1 MSEAITPAAKAAG
14 SATNAAT
21 PSPRIPQRVMVAF
34 ISRPVS
40 SDEWVIAHFTR
51 FAGSRRRILQGCYLT
66 GLSPAVRLGPNPRL
80 CYSFGVL
87 RRYTFV
93 IADRQTGTV
102 RRFTVSLR
110 PAIAVIAGL
119 FALPVLIGLGARWSA
134 SARITDL
141 ENTNAALHVENTS
154 YRAAT
159 GELAEQIST
168 LQTAVDQLG
177 ERAAVDPNASR
188 AMEKLP
194 ATIKSRAMGGMTG
207 MSSASRAAFSPIL
220 GGTDAALGVLSELL
234 GVLGSRLDSVRDG
247 VERRHAL
254 ASATPSLWP
263 VAGWLTSAYGNRRD
277 PITKGADFHPGLDIS
292 ADYGQPVL
300 ATGDA
305 KVRTAAP
312 NGAYGNMVMLDHG
325 FGIVTKYGHLSR
337 FAVRADQDVKRGQVI
352 GYVGSTGRSTGAHL
366 HYEIW
371 MNGRLTNPMTLLGR

>member
-1 MSEAITPAAKAAG
+1 M
-14 SATNAAT
+14 
-21 PSPRIPQRVMVAF
+21 
-34 ISRPVS
+34 
-40 SDEWVIAHFTR
+40 
-51 FAGSRRRILQGCYLT
+51 FA
-66 GLSPAVRLGPNPRL
+66 NPRL
-80 CYSFGVL
+80 CYSFWVL
-87 RRYTFV
+87 RRYSFV

-102 RRFTVSLR
+102 RRFTLSLR
-110 PAIAVIAGL
+110 PTLTVVAAL

-134 SARITDL
+134 SARITEL
-141 ENTNAALHVENTS
+141 ETTNAALQVENAS

-159 GELAEQIST
+159 GELADQIST

-194 ATIKSRAMGGMTG
+194 AAIKSRAMGGGTPAMAT
-207 MSSASRAAFSPIL
+207 ASRAAFSPL
-220 GGTDAALGVLSELL
+220 VDGTEAALGVLSDLL

-247 VERRHAL
+247 VERKAQL
-254 ASATPSLWP
+254 ASATPSVWP

-277 PITKGADFHPGLDIS
+277 PITNGADFHPGLDIS

-305 KVRTAAP
+305 MVASAGP

-337 FAVRADQDVKRGQVI
+337 FNVRGGEQVKRGAVI

-371 MNGRLTNPMTLLGR
+371 MNGRLTNPMTLLAR

>member
-1 MSEAITPAAKAAG
+1 MRS
-14 SATNAAT
+14 
-21 PSPRIPQRVMVAF
+21 
-34 ISRPVS
+34 
-40 SDEWVIAHFTR
+40 
-51 FAGSRRRILQGCYLT
+51 
-66 GLSPAVRLGPNPRL
+66 
-80 CYSFGVL
+80 
-87 RRYTFV
+87 RRYTV
-93 IADRQTGTV
+93 VVANRQTGTV
-102 RRFTVSLR
+102 RRFTISLR
-110 PAIAVIAGL
+110 PALTAVAGL
-119 FALPVLIGLGARWSA
+119 FALPVLMGLGARWSA
-134 SARITDL
+134 SARIADL
-141 ENTNAALHVENTS
+141 ETTNAALQVENAS

-159 GELAEQIST
+159 GELADQIST

-194 ATIKSRAMGGMTG
+194 AAIKSRAMGGSAA
-207 MSSASRAAFSPIL
+207 MSTASRAAFSPL
-220 GGTDAALGVLSELL
+220 VDGTEAALGVLSDLL

-247 VERRHAL
+247 VERKAAL
-254 ASATPSLWP
+254 ASATPSVWP

-277 PITKGADFHPGLDIS
+277 PITNGADFHPGLDIS

-305 KVRTAAP
+305 AVISAGP
-312 NGAYGNMVMLDHG
+312 NGAYGNMVILDHG

-337 FAVRADQDVKRGQVI
+337 FNVRAGDQVERGNVI